1 MPRSLFLIV
10 LVCLAGVPAVGA
22 LRAEPLRNGA
32 TAERELV
39 VVNHSQQ
46 GINELYV
53 SAATA
58 EQWGEDRLADSTLD
72 IGKSVH
78 LRLGRSRDC
87 VFDLQVVYEDASR
100 EEVHGFDVCH
110 SRQLAL
116 DGSGAVR
123 ARNDDDTPHQ
133 IVLLNQAGRPIQQ
146 VMISPSEAG
155 DWGDDLLAHSS
166 ISVGDRANVTYRGEC
181 VADLRVVFDNR
192 SAEER
197 HGVDVCTIDR
207 IVIQPGWT
215 TADSVA
221 APDGGAADPLPL
233 TVTNS
238 SGYDV
243 DQLYVFPD
251 GAPDR
256 GPDLLAGA
264 ALANGAQSSVALER
278 RGACT
283 FSVHAVATDKRPQPD
298 LVGLDLCQRTQITL
312 PPGTLAT
319 SHSP

>member
-10 LVCLAGVPAVGA
+10 LICLAGVPAAGA
-22 LRAEPLRNGA
+22 LGAEPWRDA
-32 TAERELV
+32 AAERELI
-39 VVNHSQQ
+39 VVNRSPQSV
-46 GINELYV
+46 NELYV
-53 SAATA
+53 SASTA
-58 EQWGEDRLADSTLD
+58 EQWGEDRLAEATLRV
-72 IGKSVH
+72 GKSIH

-87 VFDLQVVYEDASR
+87 AFDVQVIYEDASR

-110 SRQLAL
+110 NRQLAV

-123 ARNDDDTPHQ
+123 VRLDDDTPHQ
-133 IVLLNQAGRPIQQ
+133 IVLQNQAGRPIQQ
-146 VMISPSEAG
+146 VMISPSEAR
-155 DWGDDLLAHSS
+155 DWGDDLLAHST
-166 ISVGDRANVTYRGEC
+166 ISVGDRASVTYRGEC

-197 HGVDVCTIDR
+197 RGVDVCAIGP

-215 TADSVA
+215 TADSLAPPDA
-221 APDGGAADPLPL
+221 APADPVPL

-264 ALANGAQSSVALER
+264 ALANGAQSSVALAR
-278 RGACT
+278 RGACS
-283 FSVHAVATDKRPQPD
+283 FSVHAVPADKRPEQD
-298 LVGLDLCQRTQITL
+298 LAGLDLCQKTQITL
-312 PPGTLAT
+312 PPRT
-319 SHSP
+319 